1 MKRAFLSIPLLTL
14 GISVASGQTPS
25 QTMTLPKDWSSS
37 KPGYAPSTPSG
48 TPWTSG
54 TSGQPV
60 LNLAGLNL
68 VARQTEAI
76 TELDERVKKLEAK
89 IQALE
94 TQVAEQQK

>member
-1 MKRAFLSIPLLTL
+1 MKRAFLSISLFTL
-14 GISVASGQTPS
+14 GMAAASGQTLP

-48 TPWTSG
+48 NPWMPG
-54 TSGQPV
+54 HSGQTT
-60 LNLAGLNL
+60 LNLAGSNL
-68 VARQTEAI
+68 IAKQTEAI

-94 TQVAEQQK
+94 AQVAEQQK